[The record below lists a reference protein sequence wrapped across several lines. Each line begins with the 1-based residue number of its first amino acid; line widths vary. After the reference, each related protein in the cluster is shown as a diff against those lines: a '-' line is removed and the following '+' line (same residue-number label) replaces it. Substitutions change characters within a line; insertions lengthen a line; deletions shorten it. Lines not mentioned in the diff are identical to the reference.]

1 MSAGNAKEIVTMLT
15 IRLCSADQMIFVA
28 EASAGR
34 RIVVTVLTKIERA
47 PFGAPTPEEITHD
60 QIAKQH
66 FLKYCDGV
74 KCIRGSAHSL
84 KANWHN
90 GFCTEC
96 AFNPYNMAAEAAL
109 EEMGVQ

>member
-1 MSAGNAKEIVTMLT
+1 MTIAKSLRQSAIKV
-15 IRLCSADQMIFVA
+15 IFAA

-47 PFGAPTPEEITHD
+47 TFGAPTPEEITHD

-109 EEMGVQ
+109 EEMEAEHDT

>member
-1 MSAGNAKEIVTMLT
+1 MDRKIQT
-15 IRLCSADQMIFVA
+15 IFAA

-96 AFNPYNMAAEAAL
+96 AFNPYNMAAESAL
-109 EEMGVQ
+109 QNKLYKNDADNADLEGYKI

>member
-1 MSAGNAKEIVTMLT
+1 M
-15 IRLCSADQMIFVA
+15 
-28 EASAGR
+28 
-34 RIVVTVLTKIERA
+34 VTVLTKIERA

-109 EEMGVQ
+109 EENGGTVMTAQTCFTDEITVDGFCGGGDGARGLNLP

>member
-1 MSAGNAKEIVTMLT
+1 MQPEAFDPLGTGLVTSEYGVNVGGQCRKEIVTMLT

-66 FLKYCDGV
+66 FLKV
-74 KCIRGSAHSL
+74 LRWREMHSRFSTL
-84 KANWHN
+84 FESKLA
-90 GFCTEC
+90 
-96 AFNPYNMAAEAAL
+96 
-109 EEMGVQ
+109 